1 MVYLLDTNVVSEFRK
16 REHANAGVIDFFAA
30 RRPDEL
36 YLSVQ
41 VVGEIQAGIEKLR
54 EAGSTTKV
62 AFYQAWLQDSLLAD
76 YAQRILPFDID
87 AARMW
92 GTLNAG
98 VKKDPHT
105 SDRQM
110 AAIALLR
117 PGMTMVT
124 RDVGSPGFMAAR
136 RYGLALLNPFSGPA

>member
-1 MVYLLDTNVVSEFRK
+1 MYLLDTNVVSEFRK
-16 REHANAGVIDFFAA
+16 REQANPGVIDFFARA
-30 RRPDEL
+30 QPDQL
-36 YLSVQ
+36 YLCVQ

-54 EAGSTTKV
+54 QAGSSTKV
-62 AFYQAWLQDSLLAD
+62 ALYQAWLEGGLLLN
-76 YAQRILPFDID
+76 YSQRILPFDTE

-98 VKKDPHT
+98 VQKDPHT

-124 RDVGSPGFMAAR
+124 RDTASPGFLSAR
-136 RYGLALLNPFSGPA
+136 RYGLALLNPFT

>member
-1 MVYLLDTNVVSEFRK
+1 MPTRVSS
-16 REHANAGVIDFFAA
+16 IFFAA

-36 YLSVQ
+36 YLSAQ

-62 AFYQAWLQDSLLAD
+62 ALYQAWLQDSLLAD
-76 YAQRILPFDID
+76 YAQRILLFDID

-98 VKKDPHT
+98 AWKDPHT

-124 RDVGSPGFMAAR
+124 RDVASPGFMAAR
-136 RYGLALLNPFSGPA
+136 RYGLALLNPFTA

>member
-16 REHANAGVIDFFAA
+16 REHANTGAIDFFAA

-36 YLSVQ
+36 YLSAQ

-62 AFYQAWLQDSLLAD
+62 ALYQAWLQDSLLAD
-76 YAQRILPFDID
+76 YAQRILLFDID

-98 VKKDPHT
+98 AWKDPHT

-124 RDVGSPGFMAAR
+124 RDVASPGFMAAR
-136 RYGLALLNPFSGPA
+136 RYGLALLNPFTA

>member
-1 MVYLLDTNVVSEFRK
+1 MYLLDTNVVSEFRK
-16 REHANAGVIDFFAA
+16 REQANPGVIDFFARA
-30 RRPDEL
+30 HPDQL
-36 YLSVQ
+36 YLCVQ

-54 EAGSTTKV
+54 QAGSTTKV
-62 AFYQAWLQDSLLAD
+62 ALYQAWLEGGLLLN
-76 YAQRILPFDID
+76 YSQRILPFDVE

-92 GTLNAG
+92 GALNAG
-98 VKKDPHT
+98 VQKDPHT

-124 RDVGSPGFMAAR
+124 RDTASPGFLSAR
-136 RYGLALLNPFSGPA
+136 RYGLALLNPFT

>member
-1 MVYLLDTNVVSEFRK
+1 MYLLDTNVVSEYRK
-16 REHANAGVIDFFAA
+16 QDRANVGVIDFFARA
-30 RRPDEL
+30 RPDEL
-36 YLSVQ
+36 YLCVQ

-54 EAGSTTKV
+54 QAGSTTKV
-62 AFYQAWLQDSLLAD
+62 AAYQAWLQDGLLLN
-76 YAQRILPFDID
+76 YSQRILPFDIE

-98 VKKDPHT
+98 VQKDPHT

-124 RDVGSPGFMAAR
+124 RDTASPGFLSAQ
-136 RYGLALLNPFSGPA
+136 RYGLALLNPFV

>member
-1 MVYLLDTNVVSEFRK
+1 VYLLDTNVVSEFRK
-16 REHANAGVIDFFAA
+16 RALANAGVIDFFAA

-54 EAGSTTKV
+54 AAGSTAKV
-62 AFYQAWLQDSLLAD
+62 ALYQAWLQDSLLAD

-98 VKKDPHT
+98 VQKDPHT

-117 PGMTMVT
+117 PGMTVVT
-124 RDVGSPGFMAAR
+124 RNTASPGFMSAR
-136 RYGLALLNPFSGPA
+136 RYGLALLNPFV

>member
-1 MVYLLDTNVVSEFRK
+1 VYLLDTNVVSEFR
-16 REHANAGVIDFFAA
+16 RRDHANPGVVGFFAA

-62 AFYQAWLQDSLLAD
+62 ALYQAWLQDSLLAD

-98 VKKDPHT
+98 VQKDPHT

-124 RDVGSPGFMAAR
+124 RDVASPGFLAAR
-136 RYGLALLNPFSGPA
+136 RYGLALLNPFTA

>member
-1 MVYLLDTNVVSEFRK
+1 MYLLDTNVVSEYRK
-16 REHANAGVIDFFAA
+16 RDHANAGVIDFFAA

-54 EAGSTTKV
+54 EAGSTNKV
-62 AFYQAWLQDSLLAD
+62 ALYQAWLQDSLLAD
-76 YAQRILPFDID
+76 YSQRILPFDID

-92 GTLNAG
+92 GALNGG
-98 VKKDPHT
+98 VEKDRHT

-124 RDVGSPGFMAAR
+124 RDVGSPGFLAAR
-136 RYGLALLNPFSGPA
+136 RYGLALLNPFTQAP

>member
-1 MVYLLDTNVVSEFRK
+1 VYLPDTNVVSEYRK
-16 REHANAGVIDFFAA
+16 RDYANAGVIDFFAA

-54 EAGSTTKV
+54 EAGSTDKV
-62 AFYQAWLQDSLLAD
+62 AVYQAWLQDSLLAD
-76 YAQRILPFDID
+76 YSQRILPFDID

-92 GTLNAG
+92 GALNAG
-98 VKKDPHT
+98 IKKDPHT

-124 RDVGSPGFMAAR
+124 RDVGSPGFLAAR
-136 RYGLALLNPFSGPA
+136 RYGLALLNPFTEAA